1 MFRPALALAAVCVV
15 LAGSPATA
23 QQRPACTDRSNVL
36 SHLSTRY
43 SETPVAMGV
52 ANNGGV
58 IEILSSKSGKS
69 WTIILTM
76 PNGMTCMIAAGEN
89 WEALPELADLGPS
102 A

>member
-1 MFRPALALAAVCVV
+1 MYRLALVVSTVSLMLWGQSAA
-15 LAGSPATA
+15 A
-23 QQRPACTDRSNVL
+23 QQPACTERMEVL
-36 SHLSTRY
+36 KHLSAEY
-43 SETPVAMGV
+43 SESPVAMGV

-58 IEILSSKSGKS
+58 IEILSSKKGKS

-89 WEALPELADLGPS
+89 WESLPAIAKIGPS

>member
-1 MFRPALALAAVCVV
+1 M
-15 LAGSPATA
+15 
-23 QQRPACTDRSNVL
+23 L